1 MRLVMTTLVYLT
13 LVGSSSGSAG
23 AAAHPGARPGEAFTF
38 KFSIGPI
45 EGGRARMSV
54 GHPVAQGDKRVLA
67 VHGEAETTAFIKLLA
82 KVSDDYQLV
91 VDMANL
97 LPLSVKEHESG
108 MRERRVTSTMDGR
121 KADVDVWS
129 PQREV
134 KGKHV
139 LSQVARDPLSGFFAL
154 RALPLADGQQID
166 LDVLDGAVLWRVK
179 LDVKRGLTV
188 HIDADRDGPARPAIR
203 IDGTAMRIE
212 DNGRVRRAPPRKI
225 TIYLGDDRDR
235 PLLRLEADTDLGRCA
250 LELTS
255 YIAPKREANDVA
267 PELPGVV
274 TR

>member
-1 MRLVMTTLVYLT
+1 MRLGTMTLVLLT
-13 LVGSSSGSAG
+13 LVGPSAW
-23 AAAHPGARPGEAFTF
+23 AHPGARPGEAFTF

-54 GHPVAQGDKRVLA
+54 GRPAAQGDKHVLA

-82 KVSDDYQLV
+82 MVRDDYQLV

-97 LPLSVKEHESG
+97 LPLSVNEHESG

-121 KADVDVWS
+121 HADVDVWS
-129 PQREV
+129 PQREI

-154 RALPLADGQQID
+154 RALPLLDGQQIL

-179 LDVKRGLTV
+179 LDVKRGVTV
-188 HIDADRDGPARPAIR
+188 HLDRDGEGPARAAIR
-203 IDGTAMRIE
+203 IDGSATRIE
-212 DNGRVRRAPPRKI
+212 DNGRVRTTPPRKI
-225 TIYLGDDRDR
+225 TIYLADDRDR

-255 YIAPKREANDVA
+255 YIPPKRGNDA
-267 PELPGVV
+267 EPELPGVV
-274 TR
+274 TH

>member
-1 MRLVMTTLVYLT
+1 MRLATTTLVLMT
-13 LVGSSSGSAG
+13 LVGPSAT
-23 AAAHPGARPGEAFTF
+23 AHPGARPGEAFTF

-54 GHPVAQGDKRVLA
+54 GRPVAQGDKRVLA

-91 VDMANL
+91 VDTASL
-97 LPLSVKEHESG
+97 LPLSVSEHESG

-121 KADVDVWS
+121 RAEVDVWS
-129 PQREV
+129 PQKQV

-154 RALPLADGQQID
+154 RALPLLDGQQID
-166 LDVLDGAVLWRVK
+166 LDVLDGAALWRVK
-179 LDVKRGLTV
+179 LDVKRGVSV
-188 HIDADRDGPARPAIR
+188 HLDRDGEGPARAAIR
-203 IDGTAMRIE
+203 IEGVATRIE
-212 DNGRVRRAPPRKI
+212 DNGRARTQPAARKL
-225 TIYLGDDRDR
+225 TIFLGDDRDR

-255 YIAPKREANDVA
+255 YIAPKRGSNDAA

-274 TR
+274 TH

>member
-13 LVGSSSGSAG
+13 LVGPASGASG
-23 AAAHPGARPGEAFTF
+23 VVHPGARPGEAFTF

-54 GHPVAQGDKRVLA
+54 GRPAAQGDKHVLA

-91 VDMANL
+91 VDTANL

-108 MRERRVTSTMDGR
+108 MRERRVTSTMEGR
-121 KADVDVWS
+121 RADVDVWS

-154 RALPLADGQQID
+154 RALPLEDGQKITF
-166 LDVLDGAVLWRVK
+166 DVLDGAVLWRVN

-188 HIDADRDGPARPAIR
+188 HIDADGEGPSRPAIR

-212 DNGRVRRAPPRKI
+212 DNGRLRARQAPRNI

-255 YIAPKREANDVA
+255 YLAPKRGVDVA
-267 PELPGVV
+267 PNLPGVV